1 MRWRPSRWQ
10 VHWVHGL
17 RKTTFSE
24 THTRQDRDLL
34 EWRRRKIQ
42 RVAGRF
48 YIFQHVKFLTRNKML
63 VLGSYSLREEAWR
76 SLPSDFLLKLFLSQ
90 FMFQFQ
96 TYMSNLEPNS
106 RCIYSKIK
114 NDNSESGSSYKT
126 QTRLLFNFW
135 WTMPKLLVICRL
147 AIILHLFRF
156 DT

>member
-1 MRWRPSRWQ
+1 
-10 VHWVHGL
+10 
-17 RKTTFSE
+17 
-24 THTRQDRDLL
+24 
-34 EWRRRKIQ
+34 
-42 RVAGRF
+42 
-48 YIFQHVKFLTRNKML
+48 
-63 VLGSYSLREEAWR
+63 
-76 SLPSDFLLKLFLSQ
+76 
-90 FMFQFQ
+90 MFQFQ

-126 QTRLLFNFW
+126 QNRLLFNLW